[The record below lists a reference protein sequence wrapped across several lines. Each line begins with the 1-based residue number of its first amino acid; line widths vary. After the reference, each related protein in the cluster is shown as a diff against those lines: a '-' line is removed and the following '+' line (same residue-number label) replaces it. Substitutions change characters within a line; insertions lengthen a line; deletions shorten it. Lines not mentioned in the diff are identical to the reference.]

1 MDRRIVEK
9 LSLLGGVNVDE
20 KGDLALLT
28 GFRTGGCAVTVS
40 PETREAFLSAVGCLR
55 ETGAEYFVLGNGTNV
70 LAMDEGYD
78 GAVLLTKRALSD
90 ISSDGC
96 LIRAGAG
103 ASLADV
109 CRKACYEGL
118 SGMEFAYGI
127 PGSVGGAVF
136 MNAGAY
142 GGEMKDILVE
152 AEYLDEEG
160 NTVTIPASELG
171 LAYRSSIFQQHRRW
185 LILSAVFRL
194 KKGDSKVIAET
205 MRETMSKRIDKQP
218 LDYPSCGSTF
228 KRPQGNYASKLIDD
242 CGLRGFTVGGAQVSE
257 KHCGFVI
264 NRGGATTADILAL
277 IEEVRKKVKEMTGY
291 ELECEIEFLR

>member
-9 LSLLGGVNVDE
+9 LSLLDGVNVDE

-55 ETGAEYFVLGNGTNV
+55 ESGAEYFVLGNGTNV

-205 MRETMSKRIDKQP
+205 MRETMSKRIEKQP

>member
-1 MDRRIVEK
+1 
-9 LSLLGGVNVDE
+9 
-20 KGDLALLT
+20 
-28 GFRTGGCAVTVS
+28 
-40 PETREAFLSAVGCLR
+40 
-55 ETGAEYFVLGNGTNV
+55 
-70 LAMDEGYD
+70 
-78 GAVLLTKRALSD
+78 
-90 ISSDGC
+90 
-96 LIRAGAG
+96 
-103 ASLADV
+103 
-109 CRKACYEGL
+109 
-118 SGMEFAYGI
+118 MEFAYGI

-160 NTVTIPASELG
+160 NIVTIPASELG
-171 LAYRSSIFQQHRRW
+171 LSYRSSIFQQHRRW

-194 KKGDSKVIAET
+194 EKGDSKVIAET
-205 MRETMSKRIDKQP
+205 MRETMSKRIEKQP

-291 ELECEIEFLR
+291 ELDCEIEFLR

>member
-1 MDRRIVEK
+1 MDRNIVEK
-9 LSLLGGVNVDE
+9 LSLLDGVNVDE
-20 KGDLALLT
+20 NGELALLT
-28 GFRTGGCAVTVS
+28 GFRTGGSAVTVS
-40 PETREAFLSAVGCLR
+40 PEDRGSLLNAVRCLR
-55 ETGAEYFVLGNGTNV
+55 ETGAKYFVLGNGTNV
-70 LAMDEGYD
+70 LALDEGYD
-78 GAVLLTKRALSD
+78 GAVLLTKKALSG
-90 ISSDGC
+90 ISADGC

-142 GGEMKDILVE
+142 GGEIKDILEEV
-152 AEYLDEEG
+152 EYLDEAG
-160 NTVTIPASELG
+160 NVVTVPASELG
-171 LAYRSSIFQQHRRW
+171 LSYRSSEFQKHRDR
-185 LILSAVFRL
+185 LVLTAVFRL
-194 KKGDSKVIAET
+194 DKGDSKVIAET
-205 MRETMSKRIDKQP
+205 MKETMNKRIEKQP
-218 LDYPSCGSTF
+218 LEYPSCGSTF

-242 CGLRGFTVGGAQVSE
+242 CGLRGFAVGGAQVSE

-264 NRGGATTADILAL
+264 NRGGATSADILAL
-277 IEEVRKKVKEMTGY
+277 IDEVRKKVKEMTGY

>member
-9 LSLLGGVNVDE
+9 LSLLDGVNVDE

-55 ETGAEYFVLGNGTNV
+55 ESGAEYFVLGNGTNV

-194 KKGDSKVIAET
+194 KKGDSNVIAET
-205 MRETMSKRIDKQP
+205 MRETMSKRIEKQP